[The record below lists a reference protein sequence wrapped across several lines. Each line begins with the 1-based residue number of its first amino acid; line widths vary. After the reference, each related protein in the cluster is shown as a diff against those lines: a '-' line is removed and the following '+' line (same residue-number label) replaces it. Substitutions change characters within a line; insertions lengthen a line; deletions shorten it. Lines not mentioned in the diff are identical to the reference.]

1 MLEKILEE
9 IESMPYNAEAI
20 GCGLE
25 DECITDRYD
34 AAAYGYNAA
43 IRGEAYVNG
52 IKTTYGPMKN
62 MDHCFDLCDDCLTE
76 LFDFLMMR
84 R

>member
-1 MLEKILEE
+1 MADAKRCDR
-9 IESMPYNAEAI
+9 
-20 GCGLE
+20 CGE
-25 DECITDRYD
+25 YYD
-34 AAAYGYNAA
+34 DNSRHRSVV
-43 IRGEAYVNG
+43 RGEAYVNG

-62 MDHCFDLCDDCLTE
+62 MDHCFDLCDDCLAE